1 MVVVVCCAFVCAPV
15 WDYSIVATRISRD
28 FSGNQ
33 DSYTTYLYQQIQG
46 PWAAEAA
53 SWASCET
60 PGNPAC
66 PQVSSSLCGCLLF
79 WSVLCGCLCEL
90 SPPPPPPPGL
100 LLATQEWSDES
111 ASLACTHAYTDNN
124 GNVIKSGFDLGEDY
138 YQFAWPVAE
147 QQLAKAS
154 VRLAGLLNS

>member
-1 MVVVVCCAFVCAPV
+1 
-15 WDYSIVATRISRD
+15 
-28 FSGNQ
+28 
-33 DSYTTYLYQQIQG
+33 
-46 PWAAEAA
+46 
-53 SWASCET
+53 
-60 PGNPAC
+60 
-66 PQVSSSLCGCLLF
+66 
-79 WSVLCGCLCEL
+79 
-90 SPPPPPPPGL
+90 L